1 MAPIV
6 LSFVYDKNRDMTFYV
21 TAILS
26 SLSLFAMLYVCTW
39 ENVKEIGKA
48 PLYKQQEREKEGEG
62 EGEKQQQKEI
72 QMTEIVTEEKEKADR
87 VDEVMT
93 EVKQE

>member
-1 MAPIV
+1 
-6 LSFVYDKNRDMTFYV
+6 MTFYV

-39 ENVKEIGKA
+39 KNVKEIGKA
-48 PLYKQQEREKEGEG
+48 PLYKQQEEQKEE
-62 EGEKQQQKEI
+62 EQQQKEI
-72 QMTEIVTEEKEKADR
+72 QMIEIVTEEKKKADQ
-87 VDEVMT
+87 VEETIT